1 MQHDSSSKNV
11 WKFRK
16 LFSSDSTTTFD
27 KKVILVEKGE
37 TVFENEEIATHYSF

>member
-16 LFSSDSTTTFD
+16 LFSSNRTTTFD

-37 TVFENEEIATHYSF
+37 TVFENEEIAPHYSF